1 MHVVPAAMKERL
13 LRFIREDGLTVLI
26 VILLVAVY
34 AYLRTPGDEFATLAE
49 LDTRLAAGQP
59 TIVEFYANNCSICLL
74 NKPKVD
80 QLERDLAGQA
90 TVLRLDVK
98 DNVGLALAAR
108 WNVVG
113 TPTFFVL
120 NGAGD
125 VVYARAGAPDIEALK
140 AAVAAAQP

>member
-1 MHVVPAAMKERL
+1 MTKEKLIRFMK
-13 LRFIREDGLTVLI
+13 EDGLTVLI
-26 VILLVAVY
+26 VVLLVASY
-34 AYLRTPGDEFATLAE
+34 AYLRTPGDEFATLSA
-49 LDTRLAAGQP
+49 LDAQLRAGQP

-90 TVLRLDVK
+90 TVLRLNIK
-98 DNVGLALAAR
+98 DNVGLALAVR

-125 VVYARAGAPDIEALK
+125 VVYTRAGAPDIEDLK

>member
-1 MHVVPAAMKERL
+1 MKEKL
-13 LRFIREDGLTVLI
+13 LRFFKEDGLTVL
-26 VILLVAVY
+26 VVVLLVAIY
-34 AYLRTPGDEFATLAE
+34 AFLRTPGDEFATLSE
-49 LDTRLAAGQP
+49 LDARLTAGQP

-90 TVLRLDVK
+90 TVLRLNVK
-98 DNVGLALAAR
+98 DNVGLALAIR

-113 TPTFFVL
+113 TPTFFVV

-125 VVYARAGAPDIEALK
+125 VVYARAGAPDIEGLK

>member
-1 MHVVPAAMKERL
+1 MTKERL
-13 LRFIREDGLTVLI
+13 LHFFKEDGLTVLI
-26 VILLVAVY
+26 VVLLVTIY
-34 AYLRTPGDEFATLAE
+34 AYLRTPGDEFATLSE
-49 LDTRLAAGQP
+49 LEARLSAGQP

-90 TVLRLDVK
+90 TVLRLNVK
-98 DNVGLALAAR
+98 DNVVLALAGR

-120 NGAGD
+120 NSAGD

-140 AAVAAAQP
+140 AAVAAAYP

>member
-1 MHVVPAAMKERL
+1 MKEKL
-13 LRFIREDGLTVLI
+13 LRFIKEDGLTVLI
-26 VILLVAVY
+26 VILLVTVY
-34 AYLRTPGDEFATLAE
+34 AYLRTPGDEFASLDE

-90 TVLRLDVK
+90 SVLRLNVK
-98 DNVGLALAAR
+98 DGVGLTLAAR
-108 WNVVG
+108 WGVSGV
-113 TPTFFVL
+113 PTFFVL
-120 NGAGD
+120 SGAGD
-125 VVYARAGAPDIEALK
+125 VIYARAGAPDIESLK

>member
-1 MHVVPAAMKERL
+1 MKEKL
-13 LRFIREDGLTVLI
+13 LRFFKEDGLTVLI
-26 VILLVAVY
+26 VVLIVAIY
-34 AYLRTPGDEFATLAE
+34 AYLRTPGDTFASLTE
-49 LDTRLAAGQP
+49 LEAQLTAGQP

-90 TVLRLDVK
+90 TVLRLNVK

-108 WNVVG
+108 WNVAGV
-113 TPTFFVL
+113 PTFFVV

-125 VVYARAGAPDIEALK
+125 VVYARAGAPDTEGLK
-140 AAVAAAQP
+140 AAVATAQP

>member
-1 MHVVPAAMKERL
+1 MTKEKLIRFMK
-13 LRFIREDGLTVLI
+13 EDGLTVLI
-26 VILLVAVY
+26 VVLLVASY
-34 AYLRTPGDEFATLAE
+34 AYLRTPGDEFATLSA
-49 LDTRLAAGQP
+49 LDAQLRAGQP

-80 QLERDLAGQA
+80 QLERDLTSQA
-90 TVLRLDVK
+90 TVLRLNIK
-98 DNVGLALAAR
+98 DNVGLALAVR

-125 VVYARAGAPDIEALK
+125 VVYTRAGAPDIEDLK